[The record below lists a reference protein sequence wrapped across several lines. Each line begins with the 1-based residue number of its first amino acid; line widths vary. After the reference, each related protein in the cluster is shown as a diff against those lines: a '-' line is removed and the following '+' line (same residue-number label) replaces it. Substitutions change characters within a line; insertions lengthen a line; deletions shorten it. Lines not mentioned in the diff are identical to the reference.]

1 MRKQILVEKQSD
13 TMVKITKSR
22 PIEED
27 EEVRSKTDI
36 LNRIAFIEQSIVDT
50 QSIFNERI
58 AALEEEKEDL
68 EDILNQADAQGV
80 KTDEEVLILEEQEE
94 EISESKEE

>member
-13 TMVKITKSR
+13 TMVKITKPR
-22 PIEED
+22 PVEED

-36 LNRIAFIEQSIVDT
+36 LNRIAFIEQSIADT

-58 AALEEEKEDL
+58 AALEDEKEDL

-80 KTDEEVLILEEQEE
+80 KTDEEALVLEEQEE
-94 EISESKEE
+94 EISESKKD

>member
-58 AALEEEKEDL
+58 AALEKEKEDL